1 MYQLAGFDEATAKKG
16 MEVVMDVETRL
27 AKAFRS
33 RTELRDPHANYNK
46 MSMEELKKNYPTFNW
61 DAYLS
66 GLGLTDVKEI
76 IVGQPASVAE
86 AANILNTLPV
96 DQQALYLQ
104 WKLID
109 SAAGY
114 LNDEMAQQNFDF
126 YERTMSGTQEMQPRW
141 EDCRFC
147 GKFRTG

>member
-1 MYQLAGFDEATAKKG
+1 
-16 MEVVMDVETRL
+16 MDVETRL

-46 MSMEELKKNYPTFNW
+46 MSMEEVKKNYPTFNW

-86 AANILNTLPV
+86 AANILNTLPCP
-96 DQQALYLQ
+96 
-104 WKLID
+104 
-109 SAAGY
+109 
-114 LNDEMAQQNFDF
+114 
-126 YERTMSGTQEMQPRW
+126 ERRKCNPVGRLPFLW
-141 EDCRFC
+141 
-147 GKFRTG
+147 